1 MEKVKMKDKMTIDEA
16 IAIAESIKDGERGI
30 DEITLNKAEKL
41 LADANDERAEII
53 HQQKVRQYR
62 NEEWRMGCL

>member
-1 MEKVKMKDKMTIDEA
+1 MILNEA

-53 HQQKVRQYR
+53 HKQKVRQYR
-62 NEEWRMGCL
+62 NEEFRCGCF

>member
-1 MEKVKMKDKMTIDEA
+1 MTLNEA

-30 DEITLNKAEKL
+30 DEISLNKAENL

-53 HQQKVRQYR
+53 HNEKVRQYR
-62 NEEWRMGCL
+62 NEEWRIGCS